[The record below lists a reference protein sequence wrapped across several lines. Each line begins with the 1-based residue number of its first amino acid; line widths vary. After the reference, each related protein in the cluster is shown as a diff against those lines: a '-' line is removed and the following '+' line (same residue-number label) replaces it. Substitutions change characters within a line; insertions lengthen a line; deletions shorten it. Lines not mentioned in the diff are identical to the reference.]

1 MNAYGY
7 LTSYGYRG
15 RLPDGSWM
23 DFPTEEEY
31 LKANVQ
37 DLSPS
42 LSLKAL
48 G

>member
-1 MNAYGY
+1 MTEYGY

-31 LKANVQ
+31 IEYLHE
-37 DLSPS
+37 
-42 LSLKAL
+42 
-48 G
+48 